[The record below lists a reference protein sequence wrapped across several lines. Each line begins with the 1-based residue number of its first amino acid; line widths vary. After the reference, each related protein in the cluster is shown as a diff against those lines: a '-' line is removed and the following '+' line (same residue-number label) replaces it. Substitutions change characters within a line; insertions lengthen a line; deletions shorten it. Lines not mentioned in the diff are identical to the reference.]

1 MDNSRSGWEHLNG
14 LASQYHKLVQQGE
27 GTSAET
33 RSMLQ
38 IEIANMITAST
49 LPLLKSIAGAMLKRG
64 YTVRDHTFS
73 LAGINIQP
81 EDLVQEGV
89 LEILRSLKNYDPAR
103 GSLCSFINEYAA
115 GAMYRAGLEYKS
127 LLHVGERARQEA
139 LLIVKQPQNIVDI
152 RMESMMSPCRYRNRR
167 AALEA
172 LYGEIEDIWAQ
183 PEGYLHNHLE
193 SRIPV
198 QAKESYIEPE
208 DQVGL
213 EKALSK
219 ALASL
224 EGIHKKIIEEHF
236 LGEEEKTLARIGRE
250 HHLSRE
256 RIRQLKEEALQTLQ
270 PLLSAYV

>member
-1 MDNSRSGWEHLNG
+1 MH
-14 LASQYHKLVQQGE
+14 
-27 GTSAET
+27 
-33 RSMLQ
+33 
-38 IEIANMITAST
+38 
-49 LPLLKSIAGAMLKRG
+49 
-64 YTVRDHTFS
+64 
-73 LAGINIQP
+73 
-81 EDLVQEGV
+81 
-89 LEILRSLKNYDPAR
+89 
-103 GSLCSFINEYAA
+103 
-115 GAMYRAGLEYKS
+115 
-127 LLHVGERARQEA
+127 
-139 LLIVKQPQNIVDI
+139 
-152 RMESMMSPCRYRNRR
+152 
-167 AALEA
+167 
-172 LYGEIEDIWAQ
+172 GEIEDIWAQ

-256 RIRQLKEEALQTLQ
+256 RIEKQGIFRYTVIEKLVADLI
-270 PLLSAYV
+270 LLPNEILFLHLLFLSNHL

>member
-1 MDNSRSGWEHLNG
+1 
-14 LASQYHKLVQQGE
+14 
-27 GTSAET
+27 
-33 RSMLQ
+33 
-38 IEIANMITAST
+38 
-49 LPLLKSIAGAMLKRG
+49 MLKRG

-139 LLIVKQPQNIVDI
+139 LLIVKQPQNTVDI
-152 RMESMMSPCRYRNRR
+152 KMESTISPCKYRNRR
-167 AALEA
+167 AAVEA
-172 LYGEIEDIWAQ
+172 LYGEIEDIWTPPA
-183 PEGYLHNHLE
+183 GYLHNHLE

-198 QAKESYIEPE
+198 RTEPAYIEPE
-208 DQVGL
+208 DQPGL

-224 EGIHKKIIEEHF
+224 GGIHKRIIEEHF
-236 LGEEEKTLARIGRE
+236 LVEEGKTLARIGKEQR
-250 HHLSRE
+250 LSRE
-256 RIRQLKEEALQTLQ
+256 RIRQLKEEALQTLR